1 VKFQPT
7 EIDDVVIIDIQ
18 AISDNRGFFA
28 RGWCTDEFAEH
39 GLNVTWVQSN
49 IGYSKCAGTLR
60 GMHYQRAPYGEA
72 KLVRCT
78 NGAVFDVAID
88 LRTASPTY
96 RSWVGVIL
104 RAEEHRMIFLPEGF
118 AHGYQTLRDD
128 SEIEYFTSHRYAAA
142 AATGVRYDDPVFG
155 IEWPAEVSLISQQD
169 SCWPLQEMR

>member
-7 EIDDVVIIDIQ
+7 EIDDVVIVDIQ

-39 GLNVTWVQSN
+39 GLNVAWMQSN

-60 GMHYQRAPYGEA
+60 GMHYQRAPYSEA

-104 RAEEHRMIFLPEGF
+104 RAEEHRMIFVPEGF

-128 SEIEYFTSHRYAAA
+128 SEIEYFTSHRYVAA
-142 AATGVRYDDPVFG
+142 AATGVRYDDPAFG
-155 IEWPAEVSLISQQD
+155 IEWPVEVSLISQQD
-169 SCWPLQEMR
+169 SCWPLQK